1 MTRYQRQ
8 LLELICDKLE
18 IDYSEQKQ
26 EAIKESKAFREESA
40 AKKAEHDRRTAEIEK
55 QNEINKAERQARI
68 DQLKAKLSQPLEK
81 LPSQIFFEK
90 EEAEAER
97 LRNLSPDELADLRA
111 AYISAD
117 QAASVAWDAYFKASS
132 DESISPIERDRIQDE
147 WKRLAQKADEM
158 RKNLKIAQGVAQ

>member
-26 EAIKESKAFREESA
+26 QAMEQQKAA
-40 AKKAEHDRRTAEIEK
+40 QAKRDQRIAEID
-55 QNEINKAERQARI
+55 ACSA
-68 DQLKAKLSQPLEK
+68 EK
-81 LPSQIFFEK
+81 LPSQIRREK

-97 LRNLSPDELADLRA
+97 LRNLSPHELADLRA

-132 DESISPIERDRIQDE
+132 DESVSPIERDQIHDE
-147 WKRLAQKADEM
+147 WQRLTLKAYKM
-158 RKNLKIAQGVAQ
+158 RKSLKIAQGVDQ

>member
-1 MTRYQRQ
+1 MTMTRYRRQ

-40 AKKAEHDRRTAEIEK
+40 AKKAE
-55 QNEINKAERQARI
+55 RQARI
-68 DQLKAKLSQPLEK
+68 DQLKATLSQPLEK
-81 LPSQIFFEK
+81 LPSQIRREK
-90 EEAEAER
+90 EEAEVER

-117 QAASVAWDAYFKASS
+117 QAASVAWDAFCKANS
-132 DESISPIERDRIQDE
+132 DESISPIERDRIHDE
-147 WKRLAQKADEM
+147 WERLAQKAHDM
-158 RKNLKIAQGVAQ
+158 RESLKIAQGVDQ